1 MINSLTSLRFFFA
14 FAVFLSH
21 LTFVKTDLH
30 WYNWLKNVVFFE
42 GYLGVGFFF
51 ILSGFVL
58 ALNYQNKINK
68 PHEFSLKNFYINRVA
83 RIYPLHLL
91 TFALMIPYVIFQDL
105 WNPLAALLN
114 LFLLQAYVPIQEI
127 YFSIN
132 NPSWS
137 ISTEFFFYIL
147 FPFLVMM
154 LYRYKFTRYIPLAA
168 IPVIIFSA
176 PYVDIDFEKGIY
188 YINPLVRSLDFLL
201 GIILYNEYR
210 RFSYALKNVN
220 FTVGSLIE
228 ACAFLVLLLFFIF
241 HQDVNRVFRYGIYYW
256 LPMSL
261 IIVTFSIEKGF
272 ISRILNHRWLIY
284 LGEIS
289 FGFYMIHM
297 VVIKYG
303 NLWLVNVNDFVK
315 IGIYFLV
322 SLFLSFI
329 TFEYFEKPINR
340 WIKKKYKQ
348 HLASKT
354 VPS

>member
-21 LTFVKTDLH
+21 LTFVETDNKT
-30 WYNWLKNVVFFE
+30 WNWLKMNVFFE

-91 TFALMIPYVIFQDL
+91 TFVIMLPYIFIENL
-105 WNPLAALLN
+105 WNPLIASLN
-114 LFLLQAYVPIQEI
+114 FFLLQSYIPIKEY

-137 ISTEFFFYIL
+137 ISTEFFFYLI
-147 FPFLVMM
+147 FPFFVMM
-154 LYRYKFTRYIPLAA
+154 LFRYKFTKFIPIIS
-168 IPVIIFSA
+168 IPVIIFTI
-176 PYVDIDFEKGIY
+176 PHIDIDYEKGIY
-188 YINPLVRSLDFLL
+188 YVNPIVRSLDFLV
-201 GIILYNEYR
+201 GIILFNEYR
-210 RFSYALKNVN
+210 KFTYLLKNVN
-220 FTVGSLIE
+220 FIKGSFIE
-228 ACAFLVLLLFFIF
+228 IGAFLVLILFFVF
-241 HQDVNRVFRYGIYYW
+241 HDDVNRAYRYGIYYW
-256 LPMSL
+256 IPMAL
-261 IIVTFSIEKGF
+261 IIVSFAIEKGI
-272 ISRILNHRWLIY
+272 ISKFLNHKYLIY

-303 NLWLVNVNDFVK
+303 NLWFPELNDFLKV
-315 IGIYFLV
+315 ILYFIFSIL
-322 SLFLSFI
+322 LSII

-348 HLASKT
+348 RLEAKT
-354 VPS
+354 N

>member
-14 FAVFLSH
+14 LAVFFSH
-21 LTFVKTDLH
+21 LTFVETDLQ
-30 WYNWLKNVVFFE
+30 WYNWLKNKVFFE

-83 RIYPLHLL
+83 RIYPLHVL
-91 TFALMIPYVIFQDL
+91 TFFMMIPFVFLQDL
-105 WNPLAALLN
+105 WNPLAAGLN

-127 YFSIN
+127 FFSVN

-147 FPFLVMM
+147 FPFFVMM
-154 LYRYKFTRYIPLAA
+154 LYKYKFTRFIPLIA
-168 IPVIIFSA
+168 IPIIIISA

-210 RFSYALKNVN
+210 RFSYVLKNVN
-220 FTVGSLIE
+220 FTVGSFIE
-228 ACAFLVLLLFFIF
+228 VGAFLVLLLFFIF
-241 HQDVNRVFRYGIYYW
+241 HEDVNRVFRYGIYYW
-256 LPMSL
+256 LPMAL
-261 IIVTFSIEKGF
+261 IIVSFSIEKGF
-272 ISRILNHRWLIY
+272 VSKILNHKILIY

-289 FGFYMIHM
+289 FSFYMIHM
-297 VVIKYG
+297 IVIKYG
-303 NLWLVNVNDFVK
+303 NLWFPDLNDFVK
-315 IGIYFLV
+315 IGLYFV
-322 SLFLSFI
+322 VAIVLSI
-329 TFEYFEKPINR
+329 LTFEYFEKPINK

-348 HLASKT
+348 RLEAKNA
-354 VPS
+354 

>member
-14 FAVFLSH
+14 LAVFFSH
-21 LTFVKTDLH
+21 LTFVKTDLQ
-30 WYNWLKNVVFFE
+30 WYNWLKNKVFFE

-83 RIYPLHLL
+83 RIYPLHVL
-91 TFALMIPYVIFQDL
+91 TFFLMIPFVFLQDL
-105 WNPLAALLN
+105 WNPLAAGLN

-127 YFSIN
+127 FFSVN

-147 FPFLVMM
+147 FPFFVMM
-154 LYRYKFTRYIPLAA
+154 LYKYKFTRFIPLLS
-168 IPVIIFSA
+168 IPIIIISA

-210 RFSYALKNVN
+210 RFSYILKNVN
-220 FTVGSLIE
+220 FTVGSFIE
-228 ACAFLVLLLFFIF
+228 VGAFLVLLLFFIF
-241 HQDVNRVFRYGIYYW
+241 HEDVNRVFRYGIYYW
-256 LPMSL
+256 LPMAL
-261 IIVTFSIEKGF
+261 IIVSFSIEKGF
-272 ISRILNHRWLIY
+272 ISKILNHKILIY

-289 FGFYMIHM
+289 FSFYMIHM
-297 VVIKYG
+297 IVIKYG
-303 NLWLVNVNDFVK
+303 NLWFPDLNDFVK
-315 IGIYFLV
+315 IGLYFV
-322 SLFLSFI
+322 VAIVLSI
-329 TFEYFEKPINR
+329 LTFEYFEKPINK

-348 HLASKT
+348 RLEAKNA
-354 VPS
+354 